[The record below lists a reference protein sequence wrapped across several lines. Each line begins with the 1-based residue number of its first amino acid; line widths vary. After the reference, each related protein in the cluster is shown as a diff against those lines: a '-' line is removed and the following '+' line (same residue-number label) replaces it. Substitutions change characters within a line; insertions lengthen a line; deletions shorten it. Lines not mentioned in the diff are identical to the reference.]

1 MAGRADLIER
11 AAALLRPG
19 DGGTAPPL
27 PTPEVR
33 DAPDVPP
40 AVAPLSREVVLDRSH
55 LALNGI
61 MMPWTTTGR
70 IVEEFRIIKRKL
82 MFPWQTPEHLN
93 IANRPPRVIMV
104 TSSRPREGK
113 TFSSINLALAFAA
126 EERLTTVL
134 IDADPVRGDTARM
147 LQIPDAPGLTGVLA
161 GEVPLEDAL
170 IQTDLPNLV
179 VLPPGMHGPHVPE
192 LLTGG
197 APSRLFTEIAARYPD
212 HIIVMDTP
220 PCLAST
226 DPAALA
232 PLVGQIVFVV
242 EAGHTQRGEVETSL
256 SLLTG
261 CRQISFLL
269 NKAPTGS
276 NEHFGSYSYYY
287 RPGRAADRAGED

>member
-1 MAGRADLIER
+1 MAGRTDLIER
-11 AAALLRPG
+11 AAALLR
-19 DGGTAPPL
+19 GGEGGSAPPSTAPEAVQAPAA
-27 PTPEVR
+27 PE
-33 DAPDVPP
+33 PM
-40 AVAPLSREVVLDRSH
+40 APLSRHMTLDLAH
-55 LALNGI
+55 LTQCGI
-61 MMPWTTTGR
+61 MMPWMTTGR
-70 IVEEFRIIKRKL
+70 IVEEYRIVKRKL
-82 MFPWQTPEHLN
+82 MFPWQTTEHLN
-93 IANRPPRVIMV
+93 IANAPPRVVMV

-134 IDADPVRGDTARM
+134 IDADPVRGDTART
-147 LQIPDAPGLTGVLA
+147 LKIPDAPGLTGVLA
-161 GEVPLEDAL
+161 GDICLEDAL

-179 VLPPGMHGPHVPE
+179 ILPPGMHGPHVPE

-197 APSRLFTEIAARYPD
+197 APSRLFAQIAARYPD
-212 HIIVMDTP
+212 HVIVMDTP

-242 EAGHTQRGEVETSL
+242 EAGHTQRNEIETSL

-261 CRQISFLL
+261 CRHINLLL

-276 NEHFGSYSYYY
+276 NEHFGSYAYYY
-287 RPGRAADRAGED
+287 RPGRAAERAGED